1 MTESRPAMLLA
12 IGGLVALAAA
22 MGIGRFVY
30 TPILPLMVEALDLT
44 RAQAG
49 FIASANFAGYLAG
62 ALLAA
67 TTLIT
72 GSRRTWLLSGLVV
85 SALTTGVMAFFSSM
99 TAFVL
104 LRFVGGAA
112 SAFVLVFSVA
122 LVLDR
127 LGAMGRANLSA
138 VHFGGVG
145 VGIAAS
151 ALLVAGLAMLG
162 ANWRWLWV
170 ASGVLSL
177 MALAVVGRLVPD
189 RSEPS
194 ASAVSISG
202 NHGRAFA
209 VLVVAY
215 GLFGFGYVI
224 TATFLVAIVRA
235 SAEAH
240 ALEPVVWLVVGLTA
254 APSVA
259 LWTWASGRIGIGW
272 AFAIACV
279 IEALGVAASVLWL
292 TTAGVILAASL
303 LGGTFMG
310 ITALGLV
317 GARRLGRLDPR
328 RALAIMTVAFGV
340 GQIVGPTFAGV
351 VRDAT
356 GDFLIPSLTAV
367 GALLIAAM
375 LVIMVERR
383 IPR

>member
-1 MTESRPAMLLA
+1 MTTPRHPISLA

-30 TPILPLMVEALDLT
+30 TPILPLMVESLDFT

-72 GSRRTWLLSGLVV
+72 GSRRTWLLGGLAV
-85 SALTTGVMAFFSSM
+85 SALTTGAMGFFSSM

-104 LRFVGGAA
+104 LRFIGGAA
-112 SAFVLVFSVA
+112 SAFVLVFSLA

-127 LGAMGRANLSA
+127 LSLVGRANLSA

-151 ALLVAGLAMLG
+151 ALLVSSLVEFG
-162 ANWRWLWV
+162 AEWQSLWV

-177 MALAVVGRLVPD
+177 IALVIVAFLVPD
-189 RSEPS
+189 RTNSS
-194 ASAVSISG
+194 APGASTSAHG
-202 NHGRAFA
+202 NRLFT

-235 SAEAH
+235 SPQAH
-240 ALEPVVWLVVGLTA
+240 SLEPIVWLVVGLTA
-254 APSVA
+254 APSVV
-259 LWTWASGRIGIGW
+259 LWTWASDRIGLGW
-272 AFAIACV
+272 AFALACW
-279 IEALGVAASVLWL
+279 IEAVGVAASVLWL
-292 TTAGVILAASL
+292 ATPGMLLAAAL

-317 GARRLGRLDPR
+317 GARRVTQRDPR
-328 RALAIMTVAFGV
+328 RTLAIMTVAFGI

-356 GDFLIPSLTAV
+356 GSFVVPSLTAV
-367 GALLIAAM
+367 GALVAAAL
-375 LVIMVERR
+375 LVIMVSRQ
-383 IPR
+383 IP

>member
-1 MTESRPAMLLA
+1 MTELRHTTSLA
-12 IGGLVALAAA
+12 IGGLIALAAA
-22 MGIGRFVY
+22 LGIGRFVY

-49 FIASANFAGYLAG
+49 LVASANFAGYLAG
-62 ALLAA
+62 ALLAT

-72 GSRRTWLLSGLVV
+72 GSRRTWLLSGLAV
-85 SALTTGVMAFFSSM
+85 SALTTGAMASFSSM
-99 TAFVL
+99 TVFVL
-104 LRFVGGAA
+104 LRFIGGAA
-112 SAFVLVFSVA
+112 SAFVLVFSLA

-127 LGAMGRANLSA
+127 LSLVSRANLSA

-145 VGIAAS
+145 VGITAS
-151 ALLVAGLAMLG
+151 ALLVSGLVKLG
-162 ANWRWLWV
+162 ADWRSLWV
-170 ASGVLSL
+170 ASGMLSL
-177 MALAVVGRLVPD
+177 IALAIVAYLVPD
-189 RSEPS
+189 RTDSPAPSVS
-194 ASAVSISG
+194 ASADG
-202 NHGRAFA
+202 NRVFV

-235 SAEAH
+235 SAEVH
-240 ALEPVVWLVVGLTA
+240 ALEPIVWLVVGLTA

-272 AFAIACV
+272 AFALACC
-279 IEALGVAASVLWL
+279 IEAVGVAASVLWPA
-292 TTAGVILAASL
+292 TPGVLLAATL

-317 GARRLGRLDPR
+317 GARRVTERDAR
-328 RALAIMTVAFGV
+328 RTLAIMTVAFGI

-356 GDFLIPSLTAV
+356 GSFLVPSLTAA
-367 GALLIAAM
+367 GALLVAAM
-375 LVIMVERR
+375 LVIMVSRQ
-383 IPR
+383 IP

>member
-1 MTESRPAMLLA
+1 MTGTPRPIWLA

-72 GSRRTWLLSGLVV
+72 GSRRTWLLSGLAV
-85 SALTTGVMAFFSSM
+85 SALTTGAMASFSSM

-104 LRFVGGAA
+104 LRFIGGAA
-112 SAFVLVFSVA
+112 SAFVLVFSLA

-127 LGAMGRANLSA
+127 LSLVGRANLSA

-151 ALLVAGLAMLG
+151 ALLVSSLVKFG
-162 ANWRWLWV
+162 ADWQSLWV
-170 ASGVLSL
+170 ANGVLSL
-177 MALAVVGRLVPD
+177 IALAIVAYLVPD
-189 RSEPS
+189 PTDSPAPGASTS
-194 ASAVSISG
+194 AGG
-202 NHGRAFA
+202 NRVFTA
-209 VLVVAY
+209 LVVAY

-224 TATFLVAIVRA
+224 TATFLVVIVRA
-235 SAEAH
+235 SAQAH
-240 ALEPVVWLVVGLTA
+240 ALEPIVWLVVGLTA
-254 APSVA
+254 APSVV
-259 LWTWASGRIGIGW
+259 LWAWASDRIGLGW
-272 AFAIACV
+272 AFALACS
-279 IEALGVAASVLWL
+279 IEAVGVAASVLWL
-292 TTAGVILAASL
+292 ATPGMLLAAAL

-317 GARRLGRLDPR
+317 GARRVAQRDPR
-328 RALAIMTVAFGV
+328 RTLAIMTVAFGI

-356 GDFLIPSLTAV
+356 GSFLVPSLTAV
-367 GALLIAAM
+367 GALLAAAL
-375 LVIMVERR
+375 LVIMVSRQ
-383 IPR
+383 IP